1 MTEAEMDAIIRT
13 DAGGEVTYRD
23 RRIFLA
29 AVEWAASRLS
39 AAVDTVD
46 GEHFADILR
55 DEVAQLG

>member
-29 AVEWAASRLS
+29 AVEWAATHCDEMGPSDRES
-39 AAVDTVD
+39 AGTL
-46 GEHFADILR
+46 LR
-55 DEVAQLG
+55 EEVAQLG